1 MADQLN
7 ALAAFVLDTVDRL
20 RAATGEQA
28 AEPALSG
35 VHIRAITFSI
45 PYDPG
50 SRRLLV
56 EALPGFQSIAL
67 SETALRLPQAVEV
80 LRGLGPD
87 VVFERA
93 RLVSLPEQE
102 IARLEITIQ
111 L

>member
-1 MADQLN
+1 MPDELN
-7 ALAAFVLDTVDRL
+7 ALAVFVLDTVDRL

-28 AEPALSG
+28 AEPALRG
-35 VHIRAITFSI
+35 VHLRAITFSI

-50 SRRLLV
+50 SQRLLL
-56 EALPGFQSIAL
+56 AGLPYFQPVTL

-80 LRGLGPD
+80 LRALSPD

-93 RLVSLPEQE
+93 RLVTLPAQE